1 MMLEYIGLLLFSF
14 IITSL
19 LLYFLVPRLKRAGM
33 VGKDINKPDKPEVA
47 EMGGLGIVAGMT
59 AGVLLAVFMNTFM
72 GFQFNLLY
80 VLAALITI
88 HSVAF
93 IGVVDDLVDIPQKI
107 KAFLPIFAAVP
118 LIAISAAGSTSL
130 TLPFIGPINF
140 GLLYLFIL
148 VPIGVAVA
156 SNLTNML
163 AGFNGMEAG
172 MGIVIFV
179 AASILAITHGN
190 MEMLVL
196 FIPMLGALL
205 AFFPFNKYPAKVF
218 PGDVGNLSIG
228 AVLAS
233 GVIIGNFE
241 TAGALLLLPYVT
253 DFFIKLANKFPS
265 RMWWGE
271 YKDGK
276 LYPVEGQ
283 VRGLAQLI
291 MKLKNGV
298 SERELVWT
306 FILLEGAVALVTLV
320 LFWVG

>member
-1 MMLEYIGLLLFSF
+1 MLEYLGLLLFSF
-14 IITSL
+14 VCTFL

-33 VGKDINKPDKPEVA
+33 TGKDINKPEKPEVA

-59 AGVLLAVFMNTFM
+59 CGVLVAVFMNTFM

-93 IGVVDDLVDIPQKI
+93 IGVIDDIVDIPQKI
-107 KAFLPIFAAVP
+107 KAFLPILAAVP

-130 TLPFIGPINF
+130 TLPLVGTINF

-156 SNLTNML
+156 SNLTNMF

-179 AASILAITHGN
+179 AASIIAITHGN

-196 FIPMLGALL
+196 FLPMLGALL
-205 AFFPFNKYPAKVF
+205 AFFPYNRYPAKVF

-228 AVLAS
+228 AVLAA

-241 TAGALLLLPYVT
+241 TAGAILLLPYVA

-271 YKDGK
+271 YRDGK
-276 LYPVEGQ
+276 LYPVEGK
-283 VRGLAQLI
+283 VRGLAQMI
-291 MKLKNGV
+291 MKIKNGTT
-298 SERELVWT
+298 ERELVAI
-306 FILLEGAVALVTLV
+306 FISIEIVVAAVTV
-320 LFWVG
+320 LMFWK

>member
-1 MMLEYIGLLLFSF
+1 MMLTYIGLLIFSYL
-14 IITSL
+14 ITYV
-19 LLYFLVPRLKRAGM
+19 LLYFLIPRLKRAGM
-33 VGKDINKPDKPEVA
+33 IGKDINKPDRPEVA
-47 EMGGLGIVAGMT
+47 EMGGIGIVAGLT

-93 IGVVDDLVDIPQKI
+93 IGMVDDLIDIPQKI
-107 KAFLPIFAAVP
+107 KALLPIFAAVP
-118 LIAISAAGSTSL
+118 LIAISAAGSTAL
-130 TLPFIGPINF
+130 TLPFIGQIQF

-172 MGIVIFV
+172 MGIVVFV
-179 AASILAITHGN
+179 AASILAIMHGN

-196 FIPMLGALL
+196 FVPMLGALL

-241 TAGALLLLPYVT
+241 TAGALLLLPYVA
-253 DFFIKLANKFPS
+253 DFFIKMANKFPS
-265 RMWWGE
+265 RLWWGE
-271 YKDGK
+271 YRDGK
-276 LYPVEGQ
+276 LYPVEGE

-291 MKLKNGV
+291 MKIKNGV
-298 SERELVWT
+298 SERDLVWI
-306 FILLEGAVALVTLV
+306 FITIEAIVAAVTLF